1 MLRAHLAGTA
11 GVPPA
16 LPANALPDSITM
28 NATEPKNALRPAGWH
43 SRGYLPHY
51 DGGEVPQFIT
61 FRLGDSL
68 PQTVLDKW
76 RIELQKET
84 GIDIDAALRRRIEA
98 YLDQGY
104 GTCYL
109 KDERVATM
117 VQNSLLFHDGQRYRL
132 SAWVVMPNHLH
143 FLATP
148 CAGIELSD
156 IQHSLKSYTAHEANK
171 ILGRSGQFYQ
181 VEAFDR
187 FIRNHDHYAKTIVYI
202 ENNPV
207 KAGLCA
213 KASDWRFSSAWFRAR
228 KERTAGSAGVPPAV
242 SA

>member
-1 MLRAHLAGTA
+1 MRFQMLTA
-11 GVPPA
+11 MSVNEA
-16 LPANALPDSITM
+16 
-28 NATEPKNALRPAGWH
+28 KNVFRPAGWH

-68 PQTVLDKW
+68 PQAVLDKW

-104 GTCYL
+104 GKCYL

-117 VQNSLLFHDGQRYRL
+117 VQNSLLFHDRQRYRL
-132 SAWVVMPNHLH
+132 SAWVVMPNHVH

-148 CAGIELSD
+148 CAGLSFR
-156 IQHSLKSYTAHEANK
+156 TFN
-171 ILGRSGQFYQ
+171 
-181 VEAFDR
+181 
-187 FIRNHDHYAKTIVYI
+187 IR
-202 ENNPV
+202 
-207 KAGLCA
+207 
-213 KASDWRFSSAWFRAR
+213 
-228 KERTAGSAGVPPAV
+228 
-242 SA
+242 

>member
-1 MLRAHLAGTA
+1 MRFQMLTA
-11 GVPPA
+11 MSVNEA
-16 LPANALPDSITM
+16 
-28 NATEPKNALRPAGWH
+28 KNVFRPAGWH

-51 DGGEVPQFIT
+51 DGGEIPQFIT

-109 KDERVATM
+109 KDERVAMM
-117 VQNSLLFHDGQRYRL
+117 VQNSLLFHDRQRYRL

-148 CAGIELSD
+148 CAGVELSD

-171 ILGRSGQFYQ
+171 ILGRAGQFWQ

-228 KERTAGSAGVPPAV
+228 KERTAGSAGVRGPQRGSPAGVLIPPAV

>member
-1 MLRAHLAGTA
+1 MK
-11 GVPPA
+11 
-16 LPANALPDSITM
+16 ANDSKDVV
-28 NATEPKNALRPAGWH
+28 ESRGWH
-43 SRGYLPHY
+43 SRGYLQHF
-51 DGGEVPQFIT
+51 DGGEIPQFIT

-68 PQTVLDKW
+68 PQTVLDRW
-76 RIELQKET
+76 REELQGER
-84 GIDIDAALRRRIEA
+84 GLDIDAALRRRIEA

-104 GTCYL
+104 GKCYL

-117 VQNSLLFHDGQRYRL
+117 VQNSLLFHDGERYRL
-132 SAWVVMPNHLH
+132 SSWVVMPNHLH

-171 ILGRSGQFYQ
+171 ILRRTGQFWQ

-187 FIRNHDHYAKTIVYI
+187 FIRNDDHYIKTIAYI

-207 KAGLCA
+207 KAGLCRVA
-213 KASDWRFSSAWFRAR
+213 EEWPFSSAWFRA
-228 KERTAGSAGVPPAV
+228 KKKMTMAAAT
-242 SA
+242 

>member
-1 MLRAHLAGTA
+1 
-11 GVPPA
+11 
-16 LPANALPDSITM
+16 M
-28 NATEPKNALRPAGWH
+28 NANDSKYVVEPRGWH
-43 SRGYLPHY
+43 SRGYLPHL
-51 DGGEVPQFIT
+51 DGGEIPQFIT

-68 PQTVLDKW
+68 PQTVLDRW
-76 RIELQKET
+76 REELQRET
-84 GIDIDAALRRRIEA
+84 GFDIDAALRRRIEA

-104 GTCYL
+104 GQCYL

-117 VQNSLLFHDGQRYRL
+117 VQNSLLFHDGERYRL
-132 SAWVVMPNHLH
+132 SSWVVMPNHLH

-171 ILGRSGQFYQ
+171 ILGRTGEFWQ

-187 FIRNHDHYAKTIVYI
+187 FIRNHDHYIKTIAYI

-207 KAGLCA
+207 KAGLCRA
-213 KASDWRFSSAWFRAR
+213 PEEWPFSSAWFHA
-228 KERTAGSAGVPPAV
+228 KKKMTVAAAK
-242 SA
+242 

>member
-1 MLRAHLAGTA
+1 ME
-11 GVPPA
+11 
-16 LPANALPDSITM
+16 ANESENVD
-28 NATEPKNALRPAGWH
+28 RPSGWH

-51 DGGEVPQFIT
+51 DGGEIPQFIT

-68 PQTVLDKW
+68 PQTVLDRW
-76 RIELQKET
+76 RIELEKET
-84 GIDIDAALRRRIEA
+84 SIDIEAALRRRIEA

-104 GTCYL
+104 GKCYL

-117 VQNSLLFHDGQRYRL
+117 VQNSLLFHDGERYRL
-132 SAWVVMPNHLH
+132 SSWVVMPNHLH

-171 ILGRSGQFYQ
+171 ILRRTGPFWQ

-187 FIRNHDHYAKTIVYI
+187 FIRNHEHYIKTIDYI

-207 KAGLCA
+207 KAGLCLA
-213 KASDWRFSSAWFRAR
+213 PEEWPFSSAWFRT
-228 KERTAGSAGVPPAV
+228 KKKMTVAV
-242 SA
+242 AN